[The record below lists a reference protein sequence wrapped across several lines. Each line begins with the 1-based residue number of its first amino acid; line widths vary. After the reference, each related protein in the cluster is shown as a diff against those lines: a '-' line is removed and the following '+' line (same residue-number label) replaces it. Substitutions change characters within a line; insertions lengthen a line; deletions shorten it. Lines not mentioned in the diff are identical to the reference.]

1 VLGLTLFLPLSS
13 SLSLPLSSRRNTTGF
28 TLQLDT
34 EFERPR
40 GKEQDRGERDSA
52 ASLFPPLVR
61 ADEDLCWAIA
71 ADGP

>member
-1 VLGLTLFLPLSS
+1 VLGLTLFLPLS
-13 SLSLPLSSRRNTTGF
+13 LPLSPRRNTTGF
-28 TLQLDT
+28 TLQLHI
-34 EFERPR
+34 EFELPR

-61 ADEDLCWAIA
+61 ADEDLSWAIA